1 MEIQFG
7 VGQILGAS
15 GCKAK
20 CRVEILGA
28 SGCKAKCRVEI
39 LGASGCK
46 AKCSLVGLWV
56 SNFCVS
62 VFGLIGFAL
71 ICTKKPCGPLV

>member
-20 CRVEILGA
+20 CRGEILGA
-28 SGCKAKCRVEI
+28 SKCKSKCRGEI
-39 LGASGCK
+39 LGAPKCK
-46 AKCSLVGLWV
+46 AKCSLVGFWV
-56 SNFCVS
+56 HLSAKLS
-62 VFGLIGFAL
+62 V
-71 ICTKKPCGPLV
+71 V